1 MNNMLVKAL
10 IAFGQMFLI
19 SGPTALLVSKQLGV
33 SISLHYIFWLSLY
46 LGGFGFVL
54 SCMSYL
60 FNRTDGVLEITD
72 TDDGRLTYKLV
83 LDDLDTID
91 KKTYFVL
98 KVKKM
103 EGGRL

>member
-10 IAFGQMFLI
+10 IAFSQMFLI

-46 LGGFGFVL
+46 LGWFGFVL

-60 FNRTDGVLEITD
+60 FKRTDGVLEITD
-72 TDDGRLTYKLV
+72 TDDEKITYKIV
-83 LDDLDTID
+83 LDDLEAVERQ
-91 KKTYFVL
+91 TYFVL
-98 KVKKM
+98 KVKRVEEK
-103 EGGRL
+103 